1 MADEIRIRGLEVYAN
16 HGVYPEETRLGQR
29 FTVDLELYTDTRRAG
44 LADELE
50 LSVDYGAVCH
60 FVSDWLREHSC
71 KLIESAAERCAMAVL
86 ERWELLEGLALE
98 LHKPSAPIGL
108 PFADVSVRI
117 ERFWRRAYV
126 ALGSNLGD
134 RRAYL
139 EGAVRGL
146 AALPGCR
153 VKAVSEFIETEP
165 FGYTEQPRFLNGCL
179 ALDTLLPPLE
189 LLDELQRLEQAALRE
204 RKLHWGPRTLDL
216 DLLFYEDLKMDSAR
230 LTLPHPGIAERDFVL
245 RPLAEIAP
253 DLVHPVLGKP
263 IRRLL
268 AELEEKQ

>member
-1 MADEIRIRGLEVYAN
+1 
-16 HGVYPEETRLGQR
+16 
-29 FTVDLELYTDTRRAG
+29 
-44 LADELE
+44 
-50 LSVDYGAVCH
+50 
-60 FVSDWLREHSC
+60 
-71 KLIESAAERCAMAVL
+71 MAVL

-165 FGYTEQPRFLNGCL
+165 VGDTEQPRFLNGCL

-189 LLDELQRLEQAALRE
+189 LLDELQKLEQAALRE

-245 RPLAEIAP
+245 RPLNQIAP
-253 DLVHPVLGKP
+253 NLRHP
-263 IRRLL
+263 LL
-268 AELEEKQ
+268 HRTTSDMLSALNE

>member
-29 FTVDLELYTDTRRAG
+29 FTVDLELYTDT
-44 LADELE
+44 
-50 LSVDYGAVCH
+50 
-60 FVSDWLREHSC
+60 
-71 KLIESAAERCAMAVL
+71 
-86 ERWELLEGLALE
+86 
-98 LHKPSAPIGL
+98 
-108 PFADVSVRI
+108 
-117 ERFWRRAYV
+117 RRAYV

-189 LLDELQRLEQAALRE
+189 LLDELQKLEQAALRE

-268 AELEEKQ
+268 AELEEK

>member
-153 VKAVSEFIETEP
+153 
-165 FGYTEQPRFLNGCL
+165 
-179 ALDTLLPPLE
+179 
-189 LLDELQRLEQAALRE
+189 LR
-204 RKLHWGPRTLDL
+204 RSRSSSRRSP
-216 DLLFYEDLKMDSAR
+216 SATR
-230 LTLPHPGIAERDFVL
+230 SSRAF
-245 RPLAEIAP
+245 
-253 DLVHPVLGKP
+253 
-263 IRRLL
+263 
-268 AELEEKQ
+268 

>member
-139 EGAVRGL
+139 EGAVGGRG
-146 AALPGCR
+146 ARPRGPGY
-153 VKAVSEFIETEP
+153 AVWGLIEK
-165 FGYTEQPRFLNGCL
+165 GAQG
-179 ALDTLLPPLE
+179 
-189 LLDELQRLEQAALRE
+189 
-204 RKLHWGPRTLDL
+204 
-216 DLLFYEDLKMDSAR
+216 
-230 LTLPHPGIAERDFVL
+230 
-245 RPLAEIAP
+245 
-253 DLVHPVLGKP
+253 
-263 IRRLL
+263 
-268 AELEEKQ
+268 